1 MTWILE
7 LLRRYWK
14 AFAIAAVLA
23 IAAYELVDFGRQLK
37 EQEWAQRWAQRDSDD
52 ATARATAEQKARET
66 EKTWQVKVDQAR
78 NERDVR
84 IQEIKDGAARIADND
99 SKLHSAAI
107 KAERRACAA
116 AVSTAGR
123 ESPGNLFADVLDSV
137 GKRTGAL
144 ATYSD
149 ELRAALNECRAA
161 WPSLE

>member
-1 MTWILE
+1 MTWFLE
-7 LLRRYWK
+7 LLRRWWP
-14 AFAIAAVLA
+14 AIAFVAALTGSHWLA
-23 IAAYELVDFGRQLK
+23 YDHGKSVERSTWQT
-37 EQEWAQRWAQRDSDD
+37 QWAQRDADE
-52 ATARATAEQKARET
+52 ATAQTAAEQKARET
-66 EKTWQVKVDQAR
+66 ETAWQLKVDQAR

-116 AVSTAGR
+116 AASTAGR
-123 ESPGNLFADVLDSV
+123 EGPGNLFADVLDSV

-149 ELRAALNECRAA
+149 ELQAALNECRAA
-161 WPSLE
+161 WPSL